1 MGAKRTRARRAPPH
15 QRTPIERTF
24 KARGAHRNAH
34 TLDIHSEPA
43 QPGESGGE
51 VTATIYMGVV
61 HNATEAILTSHLL
74 RNWLRVKADYL
85 QGILIDAWSVGDV
98 QAGELRGSLRTVPG
112 ETFAVQLVRGY
123 LYASLT
129 LQGDTGWLGWVELTQ
144 YRTDEVQVFVWDQ
157 PESEATPRLWP
168 AGTLGADLVDWLDQH
183 YDGHGVTPLELTP
196 DEQEEFDQADAADKP
211 RVVEQVRNKRGRDP
225 HNQRAIDRLEGGELE
240 WEVRGDWRGAFFLA
254 KGKYPADMES
264 GEDTLWRKNVQ
275 KYVDRHKANE
285 NRIRR
290 ENSAEK

>member
-1 MGAKRTRARRAPPH
+1 
-15 QRTPIERTF
+15 
-24 KARGAHRNAH
+24 
-34 TLDIHSEPA
+34 
-43 QPGESGGE
+43 
-51 VTATIYMGVV
+51 MGVV

-98 QAGELRGSLRTVPG
+98 QADELRGSLRTVPG

-129 LQGDTGWLGWVELTQ
+129 LQAETGWLGWVELTQ

-183 YDGHGVTPLELTP
+183 YDEHDVNEVVLTP
-196 DEQEEFDQADAADKP
+196 AEQEELDQVGKDGQIEALRKRADLDYKIQLL
-211 RVVEQVRNKRGRDP
+211 RKLVRLANKYKKVSLE
-225 HNQRAIDRLEGGELE
+225 RLVTEHLPYD
-240 WEVRGDWRGAFFLA
+240 VRHMG
-254 KGKYPADMES
+254 
-264 GEDTLWRKNVQ
+264 
-275 KYVDRHKANE
+275 
-285 NRIRR
+285 RIRDYVKR
-290 ENSAEK
+290 ETGETIWPPDRRGKQKRSGGKKG